1 MKWAFIFV
9 FLIEIEFRESA
20 VYLVQI
26 EIARR
31 KIC

>member
-1 MKWAFIFV
+1 MKWAFSFT
-9 FLIEIEFRESA
+9 FLIETEFRESA

-31 KIC
+31 KIR

>member
-1 MKWAFIFV
+1 MKWAFSFV

-26 EIARR
+26 DIAR
-31 KIC
+31 